1 MTSDEKGWKEIAP
14 AGVCSKSSTLFLTG
28 DWKTYTPV
36 RDPAKCTICLTCVI
50 FCPDGAIHW
59 HPEKGDIEFDL
70 SFCKGC
76 GICANEC
83 PTKAISMKIEQ
94 E

>member
-1 MTSDEKGWKEIAP
+1 MTGHEKGWKEIAP
-14 AGVCSKSSTLFLTG
+14 AGVCSKSSTSFLTG

-36 RDPAKCTICLTCVI
+36 RDVEKCTRCLLCVL
-50 FCPDGAIHW
+50 FCPDGVIHW
-59 HPEKGDIEFDL
+59 KSEKEDIEFDN

-83 PTKAISMKIEQ
+83 PTNAIKMKLE
-94 E
+94 

>member
-1 MTSDEKGWKEIAP
+1 MTSKYKSWKEIAP
-14 AGVCSKSSTLFLTG
+14 AGVCSKSSTSFLTG
-28 DWKTYTPV
+28 DWKTYTPI
-36 RDPAKCTICLTCVI
+36 RDLEKCTRCLTCVM

-59 HPEKGDIEFDL
+59 VPDKEDIEFDM

-83 PTKAISMKIEQ
+83 PTKAIKMKLE
-94 E
+94 